1 MTRHGGRVLLA
12 IKCEVWTYFWKHCR
26 FGGIE
31 VLSSPLI
38 GGETKMMLPQ
48 RTLRT
53 CVMRDVLFDRL
64 CTIPRVLFVLVSHL
78 DVIQTVVS
86 DKGSI

>member
-1 MTRHGGRVLLA
+1 MLLA
-12 IKCEVWTYFWKHCR
+12 VRFEVWAFFWKHC
-26 FGGIE
+26 GSGAIE

-38 GGETKMMLPQ
+38 GEETKMMLPQ